1 MKTLGGL
8 VFVESARYL
17 FGGVWRLGEY
27 GLPVRPNKHYERE
40 VEEDQ
45 VDNWNKNWT
54 TRQIIYT
61 EPMMDKVS
69 AQKWFLQLYCSA
81 WCKLW
86 FPVY

>member
-1 MKTLGGL
+1 MNKTLAGL

-17 FGGVWRLGEY
+17 FGGVWRLGED

-54 TRQIIYT
+54 ICQIIYT
-61 EPMMDKVS
+61 EPMMDNVS
-69 AQKWFLQLYCSA
+69 AQIHVRSEFYNFIVQLDC
-81 WCKLW
+81 
-86 FPVY
+86 